1 MRLELADFP
10 VKDVKFGKR
19 TGYNSGVLDID
30 KEEMATLVMQDSR
43 VTYFDLD
50 VTFPGEKTRVA
61 NVRHVTEPRVKIS
74 GPGCVFPGVMGP
86 VETVG
91 EGRTHRMSGV
101 TIFSSV
107 ARRSTIPSGTSAQDA
122 SIMDMWGP
130 GAEITPFGSTINIVQ
145 VLKLQDN
152 LSEWDAHAATQ
163 LAACRVATRLAEATK
178 DMNPE
183 TVEVFELSE
192 VDPSLPRVVYIMSFC
207 TVRTAPHSSVG
218 YYGLSVRDS
227 QPSLIHPNEL
237 FDGALTQDGRR
248 GGGGYITD
256 WAFLNHPLVLKL
268 YREHGKR
275 LNFVGVIMES
285 TDFPTEI
292 GKQAQASG
300 AAQTARILKADD
312 AIVTR
317 INVSGNSFIEVML
330 TVQSCVKKG
339 IKTVLMVPEWG
350 GLEGTD
356 ISYVFYVPEAT
367 AMISPG
373 SHERRLDLPAPDK
386 VIGLNKGQLMEFYT
400 GDKQFSPWDALTL
413 EMRREITGGLDWFGG
428 MNFTCRDY

>member
-19 TGYNSGVLDID
+19 TGYNDGVLEID
-30 KEEMATLVMQDSR
+30 KNEIAALVLQDSR

-61 NVRHVTEPRVKIS
+61 NVRHVTEPRVKVS
-74 GPGCVFPGVMGP
+74 EQGCVFPGIMGP

-91 EGRTHRMSGV
+91 EGRTHKMSGV
-101 TIFSSV
+101 TVISSV
-107 ARRSTIPSGTSAQDA
+107 ERQSTIPSGTAAQD
-122 SIMDMWGP
+122 SSVLDMWGT
-130 GAEITPFGSTINIVQ
+130 GAEMTPFSSTINIVQ
-145 VLKLQDN
+145 VLKLNDN
-152 LSEWDAHAATQ
+152 VSEWDAHAATQ
-163 LAACRVATRLAEATK
+163 LAACRVATRLAETTRDVK
-178 DMNPE
+178 PE
-183 TVEVFELSE
+183 TVEVFELAE

-218 YYGLSVRDS
+218 YYGIPVRDS

-256 WAFLNHPLVLKL
+256 WAFLNHPLILQL

-275 LNFVGVIMES
+275 LNFVGVVMES
-285 TDFPTEI
+285 TDFPTQA
-292 GKQAQASG
+292 GKQIQARSAG
-300 AAQTARILKADD
+300 QTARLLGADD

-330 TVQSCVKKG
+330 TVQACVQNS

-350 GLEGTD
+350 GVEGTD
-356 ISYVFYVPEAT
+356 IPYVFYVPEAT
-367 AMISPG
+367 AMVSPG
-373 SHERRLDLPAPDK
+373 SHERRFELPTPDK

-400 GDKQFSPWDALTL
+400 GDKQFSPWDALKL

-428 MNFTCRDY
+428 MNFTCREY

>member
-10 VKDVKFGKR
+10 VKDVKIGGR
-19 TGYNSGVLDID
+19 TGYNDGVLEID
-30 KEEMATLVMQDSR
+30 KKELAALALLDKR
-43 VTYFDLD
+43 VTHFDLD
-50 VTFPGEKTRVA
+50 VAFPGEKTRVA
-61 NVRHVTEPRVKIS
+61 NVRHVTEPRVKVS

-91 EGRTHRMSGV
+91 EGRTHKMSGV
-101 TIFSSV
+101 TVVSSV
-107 ARRSTIPSGTSAQDA
+107 ARRSTIPSGTAAQDA
-122 SIMDMWGP
+122 SILDMWGP
-130 GAEITPFGSTINIVQ
+130 GAQITPFGSTINIVQ
-145 VLKLQDN
+145 TLKLQDN

-163 LAACRVATRLAEATK
+163 LAACRLGTRLAEATREIK
-178 DMNPE
+178 PKS
-183 TVEVFELSE
+183 VEAFALSE
-192 VDPSLPRVVYIMSFC
+192 VDPSLPKVVYIMSFC

-218 YYGLSVRDS
+218 YYGLPVRDS

-248 GGGGYITD
+248 GSGGYITD
-256 WAFLNHPLVLKL
+256 WAFLNHPLVLRL
-268 YREHGKR
+268 YREHGKS
-275 LNFVGVIMES
+275 LNFIGVIMES

-292 GKQAQASG
+292 GKQAQAK
-300 AAQTARILKADD
+300 AAGQTAYILKADD

-330 TVQSCVKKG
+330 TVQACVRKG

-356 ISYVFYVPEAT
+356 IPYVFYVPEAK

-373 SHERRLDLPAPDK
+373 SHERRIDLPAPDK
-386 VIGLNKGQLMEFYT
+386 VIGLEKGQLMEFYT

-428 MNFTCRDY
+428 SSFTCRDY